1 MSERNTSVNN
11 NRLALRFR
19 DENGQTMIM
28 LTIAF
33 ATMIALLGLV
43 FDGGRLYYEK
53 RRVQAAADA
62 GAFAAVQELR
72 RGHRNP
78 DQQVKPAARRDVELN
93 GYTASNATINVAYP
107 NGGNAD
113 QVVVTVQSQV
123 ATTFMGIFSRGA
135 STVGARAV
143 GAILLGGDPCVVAL
157 RNDDTQGTLRTT
169 GGASLDAQCGL
180 YTNSSNSTSAMI
192 ATGASSISAT
202 WAGVVGGHSN
212 GAGNYN
218 VTNGIQSDT
227 TGFDMPEI
235 PDPLAA
241 VAEPSTAGLANR
253 NANGYCNP
261 SGGRPVGNGNN
272 ACSPIYFRPGTYQN
286 RVQLS
291 NGDRAIFLPGL
302 YNFERGLGV
311 NGDATMTGDG
321 VTFLFTG
328 GGTPA
333 TGLDIRTDGLVDLTA
348 PDATEVASTG
358 GVQGI
363 LFFGS
368 RNNSYSNNG
377 NHVGRA
383 QAGSVLSGA
392 VYFPNEHID
401 WAGNSDTIIDG
412 TASADIFSMVVAST
426 IDITGSGDLAVMRKP
441 SSAGSSPTIYR
452 AALVE

>member
-1 MSERNTSVNN
+1 MSELDSRVNN
-11 NRLALRFR
+11 NRRTLRFR

-33 ATMIALLGLV
+33 GTMIALLGLV

-53 RRVQAAADA
+53 RRLQAAADA

-72 RGHRNP
+72 RGHRNAEL
-78 DQQVKPAARRDVELN
+78 QVKPAARRDVELN
-93 GYTASNATINVAYP
+93 GYTASNATINVSYP
-107 NGGNAD
+107 NGGNAN
-113 QVVVTVQSQV
+113 QVVVTVQSV
-123 ATTFMGIFSRGA
+123 VPTTFMRIVSRTS

-157 RNDDTQGTLRTT
+157 RNDNSSSTLRTV
-169 GGASLDAQCGL
+169 GGASLNAQCGL
-180 YTNSSNSTSAMI
+180 YVNAGGGSAMVS
-192 ATGASSISAT
+192 GGSSSISAT

-241 VAEPSTAGLANR
+241 IIEPSTGSLPSWNVK
-253 NANGYCNP
+253 GYCNP
-261 SGGRPVGNGNN
+261 SGGPVAGSGAN
-272 ACSPIYFRPGTYQN
+272 ACDPIYFRPGTYRN
-286 RVQLS
+286 RIQLTGS
-291 NGDRAIFLPGL
+291 GTAIFMPGL
-302 YNFERGLGV
+302 YNLESGITI
-311 NGDATMTGDG
+311 NGSWNVSGNG
-321 VTFLFTG
+321 VTWLLNG
-328 GGTPA
+328 GGLA
-333 TGLDIRTDGLVDLTA
+333 SKGLDIRSDGLLNLTA
-348 PDATEVASTG
+348 PDSTQVMATG

-368 RNNSYSNNG
+368 RNNSYTNNG
-377 NHVGRA
+377 NQVGRA

-401 WAGNSDTIIDG
+401 WAGNSDTLIDG
-412 TASADIFSMVVAST
+412 TASADIFSMVVAET

-441 SSAGSSPTIYR
+441 SSQGSSPTIYR